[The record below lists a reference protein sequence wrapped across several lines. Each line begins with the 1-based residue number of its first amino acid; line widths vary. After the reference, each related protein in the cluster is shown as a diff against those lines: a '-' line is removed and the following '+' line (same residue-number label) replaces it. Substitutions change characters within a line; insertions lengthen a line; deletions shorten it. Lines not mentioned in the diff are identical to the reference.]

1 MRRKPSCRVENY
13 GAGVLKPGF
22 EERGSGGVQEHAV
35 EVRGGGRMLALW
47 FGHGLD
53 GAPSSV

>member
-1 MRRKPSCRVENY
+1 MENY